1 VTTALAIN
9 VGSAGAFVV
18 NGGAL
23 GTPSSGTLTNAT
35 GLPISTGVTG
45 LGSGVA
51 TFLATPTS
59 ANLAA
64 AVTDETGSGSLVL
77 AQQPTITAA
86 TIAGATTESVFDIGN
101 SGTAITLSLANGT
114 FQRVTL
120 TGNCTFTM
128 PSAVA
133 GQSFILQ
140 VRTGAGGFTGAFTG
154 VRWSGGV
161 APIVTTTASRMDIVS
176 FLSDGTNWYGSSN
189 PNFTV

>member
-1 VTTALAIN
+1 
-9 VGSAGAFVV
+9 
-18 NGGAL
+18 
-23 GTPSSGTLTNAT
+23 
-35 GLPISTGVTG
+35 
-45 LGSGVA
+45 
-51 TFLATPTS
+51 
-59 ANLAA
+59 
-64 AVTDETGSGSLVL
+64 LVL
-77 AQQPTITAA
+77 ANSPTITAA

-140 VRTGAGGFTGAFTG
+140 VRTGAGGFTGTFTG

-176 FLSDGTNWYGSSN
+176 FLSDGTNWYGSLN